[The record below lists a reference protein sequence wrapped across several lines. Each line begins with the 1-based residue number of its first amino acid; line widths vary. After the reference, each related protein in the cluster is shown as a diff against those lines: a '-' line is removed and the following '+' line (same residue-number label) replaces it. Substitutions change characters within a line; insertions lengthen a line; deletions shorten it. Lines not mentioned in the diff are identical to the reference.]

1 MEDKGKDRP
10 TEEELQEQYRM
21 QSAVDRAMLRKMYD
35 NAPLAEVNRQR
46 VKAGLPLLSKA
57 EYELTPTAE

>member
-1 MEDKGKDRP
+1 MKDKGKDRP

-57 EYELTPTAE
+57 EYEPTPTAE